1 MASSWFS
8 RSMKRTPIT
17 NVMSADLTTIQR
29 GQRISEAYE
38 IFKHAPFHH
47 LPVLDGKSSVGV
59 LSSTDILRLAYDVDG
74 TDDRAL
80 EAILDHQFTIDDAM
94 TPDLSTL
101 PDTATVK
108 EAAELLSDGATH
120 SVIVL
125 EQSGDPAGIVTTTDL
140 VQFLLEQ
147 FR

>member
-1 MASSWFS
+1 
-8 RSMKRTPIT
+8 MKRTPIT
-17 NVMSADLTTIQR
+17 KVMSADLTTIQR

-38 IFKHAPFHH
+38 IFKNAPFHH
-47 LPVLDGKSSVGV
+47 LPVLDGKTPVGV

-80 EAILDHQFTIDDAM
+80 DAILDHQFTIDNAM
-94 TPDLSTL
+94 TPDPSTV
-101 PDTATVK
+101 PETATVK
-108 EAAELLSDGATH
+108 EAAELLSDGAIH

-125 EQSGDPAGIVTTTDL
+125 GESGDVAGIVTTTDL

>member
-1 MASSWFS
+1 M
-8 RSMKRTPIT
+8 
-17 NVMSADLTTIQR
+17 
-29 GQRISEAYE
+29 
-38 IFKHAPFHH
+38 
-47 LPVLDGKSSVGV
+47 

-74 TDDRAL
+74 TDDRSL
-80 EAILDHQFTIDDAM
+80 EALLDHQFTIENAM
-94 TPDLSTL
+94 TPDPSSL

-108 EAAELLSDGATH
+108 EAAEVLSDGAIH

-125 EQSGDPAGIVTTTDL
+125 EQSGGVAGIVTTTDL

>member
-1 MASSWFS
+1 
-8 RSMKRTPIT
+8 MKKTPIT
-17 NVMSADLTTIQR
+17 KVMSADPATIQR

-38 IFKHAPFHH
+38 IFKSAPFHH
-47 LPVLDGKSSVGV
+47 LPVLDGATSVGV

-80 EAILDHQFTIDDAM
+80 EELLDHQFSIEDAM
-94 TPDLSTL
+94 TPDPSSL

-108 EAAELLSDGATH
+108 EAAELLSDGSIH
-120 SVIVL
+120 SVIVVD
-125 EQSGDPAGIVTTTDL
+125 QSGGVVGIVTSTDL
-140 VQFLLEQ
+140 VRFLHDQ

>member
-1 MASSWFS
+1 
-8 RSMKRTPIT
+8 
-17 NVMSADLTTIQR
+17 MSADPSTIQR
-29 GQRISEAYE
+29 GQPISEAYE
-38 IFKHAPFHH
+38 ILKLAPFHH
-47 LPVLDGKSSVGV
+47 LPVLDGAAPVGV

-74 TDDRAL
+74 TDERAL
-80 EAILDHQFTIDDAM
+80 EVFLDHQFTIDDAM

-108 EAAELLSDGATH
+108 DAAERLSDGSIH

-125 EQSGDPAGIVTTTDL
+125 DENKGLAGIVTTTDL
-140 VQFLLEQ
+140 VQFLLDQ

>member
-1 MASSWFS
+1 
-8 RSMKRTPIT
+8 MKRTPISK
-17 NVMSADLTTIQR
+17 VMSTDLTTIQR

-47 LPVLDGKSSVGV
+47 LPVLDGTSPVGV

-74 TDDRAL
+74 TDDRTL
-80 EAILDHQFTIDDAM
+80 EVFLDSQFSIDDAM
-94 TPDLSTL
+94 TPDPSSL
-101 PDTATVK
+101 PESATIK
-108 EAAELLSDGATH
+108 EAAELLSDGAMH

-125 EQSGDPAGIVTTTDL
+125 DSGGAIAGIVTTTDL

>member
-1 MASSWFS
+1 
-8 RSMKRTPIT
+8 MKRTPIT
-17 NVMSADLTTIQR
+17 KVMSAPLTTIQR

-38 IFKHAPFHH
+38 IFKNAPFHH
-47 LPVLDGKSSVGV
+47 LPVLDGDAPVGV

-74 TDDRAL
+74 TDDRTL
-80 EAILDHQFTIDDAM
+80 EIFLDYQFTIEDAM
-94 TPDLSTL
+94 TSDPLSL

-108 EAAELLSDGATH
+108 EAAELLSDGAVH

-125 EQSGDPAGIVTTTDL
+125 EQNGGIAGIVTTTDL

>member
-1 MASSWFS
+1 
-8 RSMKRTPIT
+8 MKRTPIT
-17 NVMSADLTTIQR
+17 KVMSADLTTIQR

-47 LPVLDGKSSVGV
+47 LPVLDGASAVGV

-80 EAILDHQFTIDDAM
+80 EAILDHQFSIDDAM
-94 TPDLSTL
+94 TPDPSTV

-108 EAAELLSDGATH
+108 EAAELLSDGAIH
-120 SVIVL
+120 SVIF
-125 EQSGDPAGIVTTTDL
+125 AGFSAEAIADRNSDASAKLQITADAAWRRGT
-140 VQFLLEQ
+140 
-147 FR
+147 R

>member
-1 MASSWFS
+1 
-8 RSMKRTPIT
+8 
-17 NVMSADLTTIQR
+17 MSTDLTTIQR

-47 LPVLDGKSSVGV
+47 LPVLDGDSPVGV
-59 LSSTDILRLAYDVDG
+59 LSSMDILRLAYDVDG
-74 TDDRAL
+74 TDDRTL
-80 EAILDHQFTIDDAM
+80 GVFLDHQYTIDDAM
-94 TPDLSTL
+94 TPDPSSL

-108 EAAELLSDGATH
+108 EAAELLRDGAIH
-120 SVIVL
+120 SVIVVD
-125 EQSGDPAGIVTTTDL
+125 QSGGVSGIVTTTDL

>member
-1 MASSWFS
+1 
-8 RSMKRTPIT
+8 MKRTPIT
-17 NVMSADLTTIQR
+17 KVMSAHLTTIQR

-38 IFKHAPFHH
+38 IFKNAPFHH
-47 LPVLDGKSSVGV
+47 LPVLDGDSPVGV
-59 LSSTDILRLAYDVDG
+59 LSSTDILRLVYDIDG
-74 TDDRAL
+74 TDDRTL
-80 EAILDHQFTIDDAM
+80 EIFLDYQFTIEDAM
-94 TPDLSTL
+94 TPDPLSL

-108 EAAELLSDGATH
+108 EAAELLSKGAVH

-125 EQSGDPAGIVTTTDL
+125 EQSGGIAGIVTTTDL

>member
-1 MASSWFS
+1 
-8 RSMKRTPIT
+8 MKRISIT
-17 NVMSADLTTIQR
+17 KVMSSEPTTIQR

-47 LPVLDGKSSVGV
+47 LPVLDGDSPVGV

-74 TDDRAL
+74 TDERTL
-80 EAILDHQFTIDDAM
+80 EVFLDSQFTIDDAM
-94 TPDLSTL
+94 TPDPSSL
-101 PDTATVK
+101 PDTAMAK
-108 EAAELLSDGATH
+108 DAAELMSDGTKH

-125 EQSGDPAGIVTTTDL
+125 DQAGGVAGIVTTTDL
-140 VQFLLEQ
+140 VRLLVEQ